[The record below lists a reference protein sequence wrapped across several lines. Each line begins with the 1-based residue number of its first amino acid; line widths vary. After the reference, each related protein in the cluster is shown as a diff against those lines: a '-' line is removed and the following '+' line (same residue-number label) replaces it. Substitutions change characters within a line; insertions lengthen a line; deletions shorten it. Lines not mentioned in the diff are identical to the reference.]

1 MQLPWKEILYANNIQ
16 HFFLFANVKHFEEN
30 VKNAQHFTKK
40 VGNVVL
46 SERQQ
51 KTRRKSN
58 RQTKEMKEI
67 QIR

>member
-51 KTRRKSN
+51 KN
-58 RQTKEMKEI
+58 TKKVK
-67 QIR
+67 